1 MGRSNPITLK
11 LLNNNH
17 VRMESGADAP
27 LFLSERLSAFLG
39 FRRIA
44 QTAGYPKA
52 GPYLVPIAGWMLGGV
67 FLSGLSYFLT
77 DRSQFQT
84 PFTLIIPMGLVVG
97 LMLAKWVR
105 NHYVTAVKSLPGDEL
120 NEENLLSI
128 PARWIPLGLFAVFY
142 IGYLVTLSL
151 SPGEVSAFIT
161 AHGEYIAYIKYIFIT
176 PFYLIVIADVAAL
189 LIASMLLL
197 PWKIHQYNVRLDFSD
212 ITGFAGLYEVSR
224 LLRVGTLTYF
234 VGLIIWTA
242 VLVTPS
248 IVGGVTAVST
258 TDEVIFIVFW
268 ILGLVMYLCPFFL
281 LHRHMSHEKERY
293 ISQLDANIRSFDL
306 GVNNWRILYTNPDT
320 RDILQLQT
328 RFIEL
333 QTKFIEL
340 QQVRESREYPVNST
354 ILEDLA
360 IGALSPIAFEWILSL
375 LLA

>member
-11 LLNNNH
+11 SLNNNYG
-17 VRMESGADAP
+17 RMGSGADAP
-27 LFLSERLSAFLG
+27 LFLSERISAFLG

-44 QTAGYPKA
+44 QTAGNPKA
-52 GPYLVPIAGWMLGGV
+52 SPYLVPVAGWILDGV
-67 FLSGLSYFLT
+67 FLSGISYFLI

-84 PFTLIIPMGLVVG
+84 PFTLIIPVGLVVG

-128 PARWIPLGLFAVFY
+128 PARWIPLGLFVAFY
-142 IGYLVTLSL
+142 TGYLVTLSL

-161 AHGEYIAYIKYIFIT
+161 VHGKYIAYIKYIFIT

-189 LIASMLLL
+189 LIASMILL
-197 PWKIHQYNVRLDFSD
+197 PWKIYQYNVRLDFSD

-248 IVGGVTAVST
+248 IVGGVTAIST
-258 TDEVIFIVFW
+258 TDEIIFIAFW
-268 ILGLVMYLCPFFL
+268 ILGLILYLCPFFL

-293 ISQLDANIRSFDL
+293 INQLDADIRLFDIDI
-306 GVNNWRILYTNPDT
+306 NNRKILYTDPNT
-320 RDILQLQT
+320 RDILRFQAK
-328 RFIEL
+328 FIEL
-333 QTKFIEL
+333 QTKYIKL